1 MRSLVLATSLAL
13 PTALWADCAPPVL
26 SLSGDTATLIGVEE
40 GTQPT
45 RIGNQEVPPGHTIV
59 IDADND
65 RVLIVDPAKGSLEE
79 LLLAEGK
86 PNVVYDGPDKCRVPD
101 TPVVLPDGRPVP
113 PLPELFPAGDP
124 GRAPEEL
131 FADAGATCSNGPRSG
146 LWRAEIGATR
156 IEGCP
161 ALMQQMFQSSAALPG
176 IEEGQRQMR
185 FACPFHPDT
194 LEMSRTTRVRWQ
206 DAGPNRWTT
215 TDLAAEIFAQIP
227 AGQGGGSQIRWTMTL
242 VSPEEFTIDRDI
254 ELVLPAA
261 AAAMMGQSA
270 EGCRVTGTDRW
281 LRIGD

>member
-1 MRSLVLATSLAL
+1 MRGLVLATTLAL
-13 PTALWADCAPPVL
+13 PSTLWADCAPPVL

-40 GTQPT
+40 GNQPT

-131 FADAGATCSNGPRSG
+131 FADAGSLDDADCDRGENEEANAVDEVGREPGADLPWNVAVQERRERG
-146 LWRAEIGATR
+146 LE
-156 IEGCP
+156 
-161 ALMQQMFQSSAALPG
+161 
-176 IEEGQRQMR
+176 
-185 FACPFHPDT
+185 
-194 LEMSRTTRVRWQ
+194 
-206 DAGPNRWTT
+206 
-215 TDLAAEIFAQIP
+215 
-227 AGQGGGSQIRWTMTL
+227 
-242 VSPEEFTIDRDI
+242 
-254 ELVLPAA
+254 
-261 AAAMMGQSA
+261 
-270 EGCRVTGTDRW
+270 
-281 LRIGD
+281 

>member
-1 MRSLVLATSLAL
+1 MRGLVLATALAL

-59 IDADND
+59 IDADKD
-65 RVLIVDPAKGSLEE
+65 RVLIIDPAKGSLEE
-79 LLLAEGK
+79 LLLAAGK
-86 PNVVYDGPDKCRVPD
+86 PNVVYDGPGKCRVPD

-113 PLPELFPAGDP
+113 PLPDIFPDGDP
-124 GRAPEEL
+124 GRTPEEL
-131 FADAGATCSNGPRSG
+131 FTDADATCSKGPRSG
-146 LWRAEIGATR
+146 LWRAEIVATQ

-161 ALMQQMFQSSAALPG
+161 ALMQQMFQPSAALPG
-176 IEEGQRQMR
+176 IKEGQRQMR

-194 LEMSRTTRVRWQ
+194 LEMSRTARVRWK

-227 AGQGGGSQIRWTMTL
+227 SEKGGGSHLRLTMTL
-242 VSPEEFTIDRDI
+242 VSPEEFTIDQAI

-261 AAAMMGQSA
+261 AAAVMGQSA
-270 EGCRVTGTDRW
+270 EDCRVTGTYRW